1 MHKASH
7 KLKAKGRAC
16 KAENAVPEAR
26 ATPSHNA
33 LHIATPHEYLK
44 WSAPPKR
51 FEWDGFP

>member
-44 WSAPPKR
+44 WSAPSKR